1 MNKLDSKVR
10 PDGHFDG
17 RRARSVR
24 TLADIGAS
32 EGATPLN
39 RDSAL
44 AHESHRHELLDPT
57 TLRWV
62 ADLLKDLGPTGA
74 SVAEHLAIVAET
86 AGGALD
92 VRWRREDP
100 RRPTPSGSDRV
111 GVSRSDGARSGAT
124 RPAARPELS
133 GSETSVRTVVH
144 DPTKRSRSS
153 GRTSAV
159 ATEDPRRVGG

>member
-10 PDGHFDG
+10 TDGDLDG

-24 TLADIGAS
+24 TLAEIGLS

-86 AGGALD
+86 AGSAID
-92 VRWRREDP
+92 VRWRRADP
-100 RRPTPSGSDRV
+100 GPRATASNV
-111 GVSRSDGARSGAT
+111 GVSTAT
-124 RPAARPELS
+124 RPAARSELS
-133 GSETSVRTVVH
+133 GSEASVRAAAQ
-144 DPTKRSRSS
+144 DPTKRSSSS
-153 GRTSAV
+153 GRTATV
-159 ATEDPRRVGG
+159 ATEDPSRAGR